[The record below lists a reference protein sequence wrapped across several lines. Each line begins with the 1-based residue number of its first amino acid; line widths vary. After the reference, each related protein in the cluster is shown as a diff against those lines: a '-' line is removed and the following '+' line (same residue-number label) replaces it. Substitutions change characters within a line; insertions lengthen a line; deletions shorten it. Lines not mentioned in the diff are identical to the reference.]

1 MQNAN
6 ETDLDLGD
14 DLVIKKQTRRESA
27 GGTWVVG
34 TLHGNKFDA
43 LVFPEHAEC
52 AEYEIGDSKISKLW
66 IQRMSDRKNTFNW
79 DRGADIPVADATTQ
93 AIVDFLCAG
102 LAEYTYAK

>member
-1 MQNAN
+1 MNTTN

-14 DLVIKKQTRRESA
+14 DLVIKKVTRRESA
-27 GGTWVVG
+27 GGTWVIG
-34 TLHGNKFDA
+34 TLHGHKFNG

-66 IQRMSDRKNTFNW
+66 IQRISDRKTTFNW
-79 DRGADIPVADATTQ
+79 DRGADVLAADTTTQ

-102 LAEYTYAK
+102 LAEHTYAE